1 MAKQKALYNRL
12 LPGQEVFGSFE
23 AADILSIKRSLI
35 NNDMKQ
41 GFFPDGTKVKWGR
54 TVRTVFSRQELYW
67 MSLFYELHRMGLNKR
82 QANEIVQRIRGEVH
96 DFILLTPS
104 IHQDEPAGRLQFKNY
119 LTAQAL
125 DKIKNAR
132 ATILINYKQIRQ
144 DLDKRIGKTGNP

>member
-1 MAKQKALYNRL
+1 
-12 LPGQEVFGSFE
+12 
-23 AADILSIKRSLI
+23 
-35 NNDMKQ
+35 MKQ
-41 GFFPDGTKVKWGR
+41 GFLPDGTKVKWGR

-144 DLDKRIGKTGNP
+144 DLDKRIEKTGNP